1 MRGLVLLLAVAVS
14 CKTET
19 NYPVGGGG
27 AGGGGGTSHADAA
40 TDGAGSG
47 SAVARACV
55 LTDPRDLT
63 SCAASGAAG
72 LTVALGNQ
80 TATTADDGS
89 FTIAAPT
96 GTNVEWDV
104 TGSTVV
110 ESVTP
115 YAGQAKISVM
125 GTTMFADLRGANAV
139 QPVAGYGDLLVRVVR
154 SGAAVPGEVVTS
166 VPVNDPYGTFYDGLT
181 DQAWTQSATGAFGTA
196 YLPSIPAGTTSV
208 RISAGG
214 TLQATIS
221 AIPITDG
228 GMTFIVAEVP

>member
-1 MRGLVLLLAVAVS
+1 MLVVVVAAS
-14 CKTET
+14 CKSEPAD
-19 NYPVGGGG
+19 YPVGGGG
-27 AGGGGGTSHADAA
+27 VHGGGGTSLLDAP

-47 SAVARACV
+47 SAIVRACV
-55 LTDPRDLT
+55 LTSSRDLT
-63 SCAASGAAG
+63 SCAATGAG
-72 LTVALGNQ
+72 DLTVKLGSA

-104 TGSTVV
+104 TGGTVV

-125 GTTMFADLRGANAV
+125 STTMFADLRGANAV